1 MSGERSPFQ
10 QIRLLCRLAPA
21 TLRKLDAVA
30 HMRRYADGEMIMWE
44 GEEDVPVFF
53 VLEGAVCAFHV
64 NSNGREQTVNQ
75 LGPGDAFNLPQ
86 AFAGDHRAPLS
97 AVAVGAVRLLAIA
110 GADFRRVV
118 IATPELAAAVLQE
131 LSDRLRYLVGLTYDL
146 SLRSVR
152 GRLARFLL
160 MQANS
165 PSPARWTHEQTA
177 AQIGTVREVV
187 SRTMLAF
194 VKEGL
199 VRLERGRIV
208 IADAE
213 RLSREAES

>member
-1 MSGERSPFQ
+1 MSSESSPFQ
-10 QIRLLCRLAPA
+10 YIRLLSKLPPA
-21 TLRKLDAVA
+21 TLRKLDAVS
-30 HMRRYADGEMIMWE
+30 HTRNYADGEMIIWE
-44 GEEDVPVFF
+44 GEEDASVLF
-53 VLEGAVCAFHV
+53 VLEGVVRAFHV
-64 NSNGREQTVNQ
+64 NPDGREQTVNR

-86 AFAGDHRAPLS
+86 AFASDHRAPLS

-118 IATPELAAAVLQE
+118 VTTPELAEAILRE
-131 LSDRLRYLVGLTYDL
+131 LSDRLRYLVSLTYDL

-160 MQANS
+160 TQASSSS
-165 PSPARWTHEQTA
+165 PGRWTHEQIA

-199 VRLERGRIV
+199 ICLERGRVV

-213 RLSREAES
+213 RLGREVER